1 MRCSLPLAPRLARRC
16 RAGGNGFEHFFRE
29 LPELDVPVAALGSR
43 WRVGRVG
50 WLGPLV
56 KIAEVGQYRG
66 DAAADFAFL
75 GQPELGEDGIDV
87 LLDRGL

>member
-1 MRCSLPLAPRLARRC
+1 MLSPLSSAVGSTLPR
-16 RAGGNGFEHFFRE
+16 GGNGFEHFFRE

-43 WRVGRVG
+43 WRVGRAG